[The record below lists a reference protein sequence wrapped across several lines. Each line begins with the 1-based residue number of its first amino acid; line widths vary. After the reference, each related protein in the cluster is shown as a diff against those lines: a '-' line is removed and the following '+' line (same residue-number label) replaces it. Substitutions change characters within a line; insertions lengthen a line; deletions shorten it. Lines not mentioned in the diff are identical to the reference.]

1 MQPVDELALG
11 QPTVGD
17 LGERMGV
24 GGRHGLPTGRPVVR
38 QETEGTD
45 ETHQVVLQTRS
56 A

>member
-11 QPTVGD
+11 DLPVGD

-24 GGRHGLPTGRPVVR
+24 GGRQGLPAGRPVVR
-38 QETEGTD
+38 QEAEGTD